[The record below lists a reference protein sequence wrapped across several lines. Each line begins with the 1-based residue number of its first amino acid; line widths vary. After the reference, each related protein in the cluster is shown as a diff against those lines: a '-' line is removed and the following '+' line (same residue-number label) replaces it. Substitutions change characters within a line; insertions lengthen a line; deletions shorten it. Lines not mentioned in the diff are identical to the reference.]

1 MMNRLLRSTGIFIA
15 CALCSGTVSAAEIR
29 TDPSYGGAGGVVLEG
44 MIEAGDFEKFRDFIL
59 NTGNA
64 VEVYLASPGG
74 DLSEAMKIEFL
85 GTTVKPIHDCSR

>member
-1 MMNRLLRSTGIFIA
+1 M
-15 CALCSGTVSAAEIR
+15 
-29 TDPSYGGAGGVVLEG
+29 EG